1 MMEVGFRRILHCNA
15 TDEKQYPV
23 NTRIDSFM
31 ISIPVGHQNAVGV
44 KNQAIGNK
52 WCSAQFYLTEGLN

>member
-1 MMEVGFRRILHCNA
+1 
-15 TDEKQYPV
+15 
-23 NTRIDSFM
+23 
-31 ISIPVGHQNAVGV
+31 VGHQNAVGV